1 VFRASG
7 AEPDL
12 AAVTALH
19 DWCQGTPR
27 PVILISH
34 WLAATARPT
43 ASLAAARQDWV
54 REHGESAGTGVMYG
68 YPAVAAMLSLLDED
82 QRAIAAMFGMLR
94 LPEADLAAV
103 CAATGLSRVRALT
116 ALRQLTDA
124 GLLTGAEPAG
134 AWAMPAAVA
143 DYAAKWAWAADPGAP
158 DTYQRMLDPLVGLY
172 ERRIQGL
179 LAAQA
184 VLAELNEPA
193 AAAWAAGEVLVA
205 REVVAAALDAAAVT
219 EQPGRALALASGYLT
234 AAAALDGRAAG
245 GREADRFIGPVLAVA
260 KAAGDHELAV
270 SAAER
275 LGPDTTGQDT
285 PGEAWPEPHPGEPAG
300 PASGPG
306 TPGLEELDGAVQ
318 EGQPGPPRQIIFG
331 ARA

>member
-1 VFRASG
+1 
-7 AEPDL
+7 
-12 AAVTALH
+12 
-19 DWCQGTPR
+19 
-27 PVILISH
+27 
-34 WLAATARPT
+34 
-43 ASLAAARQDWV
+43 
-54 REHGESAGTGVMYG
+54 
-68 YPAVAAMLSLLDED
+68 
-82 QRAIAAMFGMLR
+82 
-94 LPEADLAAV
+94 
-103 CAATGLSRVRALT
+103 
-116 ALRQLTDA
+116 
-124 GLLTGAEPAG
+124 
-134 AWAMPAAVA
+134 MPAAVA

-158 DTYQRMLDPLVGLY
+158 GTYQRMLDPLVGLY

-245 GREADRFIGPVLAVA
+245 AREADRFIGPVLAVA

-275 LGPDTTGQDT
+275 LSLEAAEEV
-285 PGEAWPEPHPGEPAG
+285 GEVAGLPMPSGELEQGG
-300 PASGPG
+300 PAVPDSLGPA
-306 TPGLEELDGAVQ
+306 EEAAADRATGDH
-318 EGQPGPPRQIIFG
+318 PPVLFG
-331 ARA
+331 GRA